1 MAGGFYLVIFCVLMS
16 LEMFVV
22 VSKIGDKEC
31 DYEVALKGA
40 QKVKVAQFANA
51 YNRIGSLKV
60 A

>member
-1 MAGGFYLVIFCVLMS
+1 
-16 LEMFVV
+16 MFVV

>member
-1 MAGGFYLVIFCVLMS
+1 MACSFYTVIFCVLMS

-40 QKVKVAQFANA
+40 QKVKVAQFTNA
-51 YNRIGSLKV
+51 YSRIDPLKV